1 MRNFI
6 YKISFVFA
14 ILMSFLGYS
23 QNCGDHSEND
33 YNAIFQSISDAQN
46 AGNQSD
52 ANSLIENAKSM
63 VINDLFYLVNE
74 NIPSSKG
81 NFCKSNAVTDYM
93 NCLSKLASKGEFLG
107 VDATITNKARDRYKE
122 AVDFWTTELANSSNT
137 FNGKPCEDYLKC
149 LFKAQ
154 IDRDLANVA
163 KNATD
168 AKLQQKIDDILLKG
182 CEPCSSKWMVIA
194 EVNISFYT
202 SKEEGGERLVTV
214 KGRATW
220 DVIDIILDVNK
231 YQDKCNMMGLSLAA
245 TLPSVHY
252 TNPGLPK
259 PRLELIDGDET
270 FAKEMVDANLDLDVE
285 STDLLNT
292 IELNAYLGFSET
304 GQSAKIP
311 VKDKLFNLEKRLPFS
326 VSQVVRNDETPD
338 YKAEFKFY
346 FTPVFDY

>member
-46 AGNQSD
+46 AGNQSE

-63 VINDLFYLVNE
+63 IVNDLFYLVNE

-154 IDRDLANVA
+154 SEW
-163 KNATD
+163 K
-168 AKLQQKIDDILLKG
+168 
-182 CEPCSSKWMVIA
+182 
-194 EVNISFYT
+194 
-202 SKEEGGERLVTV
+202 KENSQSTTE
-214 KGRATW
+214 
-220 DVIDIILDVNK
+220 I
-231 YQDKCNMMGLSLAA
+231 
-245 TLPSVHY
+245 
-252 TNPGLPK
+252 
-259 PRLELIDGDET
+259 IDGQFCDTEGEC
-270 FAKEMVDANLDLDVE
+270 K
-285 STDLLNT
+285 
-292 IELNAYLGFSET
+292 
-304 GQSAKIP
+304 
-311 VKDKLFNLEKRLPFS
+311 
-326 VSQVVRNDETPD
+326 
-338 YKAEFKFY
+338 
-346 FTPVFDY
+346 